1 MSVRVSRAE
10 ARMRV
15 IEYRSGPGVSF
26 EENKWCDTPWVSE
39 VQELVSFLR
48 SAQTFGGS
56 SLLAAPS
63 ASVGGKHGHFS
74 SEAGGEGGS
83 AAVILVEDVP
93 HIHTSE
99 QREVIVS
106 ALRRICVASRSL
118 CVIVH
123 SDSQQSDTS
132 AAMYDWPECIRR
144 LPGVV
149 QIKVNPVAMTFL
161 KKALNRVLELSR
173 LHVGAETVTAIAA
186 SADGDLRNAVNAL
199 QMWCAGQQKCLRPS
213 KKSKVKGKDGGS
225 DGGAG
230 AGGLACFSRDGG
242 LTAFHSIGKI
252 LHNKRLPRPLP
263 SFPRSDEAGEQGGGA
278 RSGVGV
284 PGDGDLRGPLSF
296 EPEKVVAA
304 GALSEHQLLD
314 FLNENY
320 LSFFSDMH
328 DVAAASDALSL
339 SENFTANWHPG
350 DTGGEHLGRQRKGA
364 TGGGRYAVS
373 VATRALL
380 YENKHPVSKWA
391 PIFAP
396 RGKEVRMSRKR
407 KSKSIPYTPYSPSAC
422 VAQDNQAV
430 RL

>member
-1 MSVRVSRAE
+1 
-10 ARMRV
+10 MRV

-39 VQELVSFLR
+39 VHELVSFLH

-56 SLLAAPS
+56 SLFAAVP
-63 ASVGGKHGHFS
+63 ANEAGRHGHFS
-74 SEAGGEGGS
+74 SGTGGEGAGGDGS
-83 AAVILVEDVP
+83 EAVILVEDVP
-93 HIHTSE
+93 HIHSSE
-99 QREVIVS
+99 QRETIVS

-144 LPGVV
+144 LPGVI
-149 QIKVNPVAMTFL
+149 QIKVNPVAVTFL
-161 KKALNRVLELSR
+161 KKALNRVLECSK
-173 LHVGAETVTAIAA
+173 LHVDMDTVAAVAA
-186 SADGDLRNAVNAL
+186 SADGDLRSAVNAL
-199 QMWCAGQQKCLRPS
+199 QMWCAGQRKCLRPS
-213 KKSKVKGKDGGS
+213 KKSKRKGKDGGA

-230 AGGLACFSRDGG
+230 TGGLACFSRDGG

-263 SFPRSDEAGEQGGGA
+263 SFPRAHEVGDEAGGA
-278 RSGVGV
+278 WSGVGV

-320 LSFFSDMH
+320 LPFFGDVH

-339 SENFTANWHPG
+339 SENFMSNWHPG

-364 TGGGRYAVS
+364 SGGGRYAVS
-373 VATRALL
+373 VSTRALL
-380 YENKHPVSKWA
+380 YENKHPIHPKWN

-396 RGKEVRMSRKR
+396 RGKEVCWSR
-407 KSKSIPYTPYSPSAC
+407 S
-422 VAQDNQAV
+422 
-430 RL
+430 